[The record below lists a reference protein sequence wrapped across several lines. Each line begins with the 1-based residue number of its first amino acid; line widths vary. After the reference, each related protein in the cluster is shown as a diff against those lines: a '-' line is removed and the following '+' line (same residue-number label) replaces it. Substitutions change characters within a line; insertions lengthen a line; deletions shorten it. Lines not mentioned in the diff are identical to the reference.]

1 MPLTIYLFT
10 SFLMM
15 WIVFAPWGLGLW
27 GAWGH
32 AKLLALAMV
41 VIAAELVAANLW
53 LRHFETGPMEW
64 LWKSL
69 TYWRRQPFRKPRD
82 ESDAPAALPV

>member
-1 MPLTIYLFT
+1 
-10 SFLMM
+10 MM

-32 AKLLALAMV
+32 AKLLALAIM
-41 VIAAELVAANLW
+41 VIAAELGAANLW

-69 TYWRRQPFRKPRD
+69 TYWRRQPFRKSGVEPG
-82 ESDAPAALPV
+82 EPVPSPA